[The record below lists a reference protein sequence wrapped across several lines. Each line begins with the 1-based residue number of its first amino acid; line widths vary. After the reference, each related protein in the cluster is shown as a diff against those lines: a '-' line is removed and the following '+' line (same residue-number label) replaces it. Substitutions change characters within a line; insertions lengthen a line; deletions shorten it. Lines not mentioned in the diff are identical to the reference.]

1 MIAGNKNNASE
12 TKKKATLLR
21 LLTYTLSFAFKKSS
35 AKKVYLKEEGVGR
48 IASVKL

>member
-12 TKKKATLLR
+12 TKKATLLR
-21 LLTYTLSFAFKKSS
+21 LWTYTLSFAFKKSS